1 MLRPGFVKV
10 MLNDRPFQVPSE
22 HAKKFI
28 KKEILV
34 REAVSIQMLLRS
46 GAELGGHRATLQDRL
61 SQLSGKIIRLNRRI
75 PPCAF
80 SLEN

>member
-10 MLNDRPFQVPSE
+10 MLNDRPFQVPAE

-28 KKEILV
+28 KKEQLV
-34 REAVSIQMLLRS
+34 REAVSLQMLLKS
-46 GAELGGHRATLQDRL
+46 GADLGGHRATLQDRL

>member
-10 MLNDRPFQVPSE
+10 MLNDRPFQVPAE

-28 KKEILV
+28 KKDQLV
-34 REAVSIQMLLRS
+34 REAVSLQMLLKS
-46 GAELGGHRATLQDRL
+46 DGDLGGHRLTLQDRL
-61 SQLSGKIIRLNRRI
+61 RELSGKIIRLNRRI

>member
-1 MLRPGFVKV
+1 
-10 MLNDRPFQVPSE
+10 MLNDRPFQVPAE

-28 KKEILV
+28 KKEQLV
-34 REAVSIQMLLRS
+34 REAVSLRMLLNS
-46 GAELGGHRATLQDRL
+46 DANLGGHRATLQDRL
-61 SQLSGKIIRLNRRI
+61 IQLSGKIIRLNRRI